1 MLAYA
6 ASRPATVERRPYPNA
21 LLAIIALH
29 VAALAAVMSAKMDI
43 KKVLPVTPIDIFAV
57 PEPDDPPPPS
67 EPVRTPAQPQSQD
80 APVKV
85 TQPDR
90 QVDILLPQDPTLPS
104 GGSVGP
110 ATPTREVAVNI
121 PPYRPPVPH
130 IVKLGPT
137 LLTSGDDLKPPYPSS
152 KLITEEEA
160 SLTLRL
166 AIDERGRVVGVQP
179 VGRVDRVF
187 LEAAR
192 RHLIAN
198 WRYRPAS
205 EDGRPMASSAVI
217 TLRFQL
223 DG

>member
-6 ASRPATVERRPYPNA
+6 ASRPTPVERRPYPNA
-21 LLAIIALH
+21 LLVIIALH
-29 VAALAAVMSAKMDI
+29 VAGLAAVMSAKMDI
-43 KKVLPVTPIDIFAV
+43 KRVLPVTPIDIFAV
-57 PEPDDPPPPS
+57 PEPDDPPPPA
-67 EPVRTPAQPQSQD
+67 EPVRTPPQPQN
-80 APVKV
+80 APVTV
-85 TQPDR
+85 TQPER
-90 QVDILLPQDPTLPS
+90 QIEIALPQNPVVPS
-104 GGSVGP
+104 GGTVSP
-110 ATPTREVAVNI
+110 PTREIALSL
-121 PPYRPPVPH
+121 PPYRPPVPK

-152 KLITEEEA
+152 KLISEEEA

-166 AIDERGRVVGVQP
+166 TIDERGRVVAVEP
-179 VGRVDRVF
+179 VGRTDRVF

-205 EDGRPMASSAVI
+205 EDGRPLASSAVI

>member
-6 ASRPATVERRPYPNA
+6 ASRPTPVERRPYPNA

-43 KKVLPVTPIDIFAV
+43 MRVVPVTPIDIFAV
-57 PEPDDPPPPS
+57 PEPADPPPPS
-67 EPVRTPAQPQSQD
+67 EPVPTEPQPQPTQTD
-80 APVKV
+80 YTRPDPVV
-85 TQPDR
+85 P
-90 QVDILLPQDPTLPS
+90 VPVPQDPVVPS
-104 GGSVGP
+104 GGTVSPGP
-110 ATPTREVAVNI
+110 PTREIALNI
-121 PPYRPPVPH
+121 PSYRPPVPDV
-130 IVKLGPT
+130 VKLGPT
-137 LLTSGDDLKPPYPSS
+137 LLTSGDDLKPPYPAS

-166 AIDERGRVVGVQP
+166 TINERGRVVGVEP

-192 RHLIAN
+192 RHLLAN

-205 EDGRPMASSAVI
+205 EDGRPIASSAVI